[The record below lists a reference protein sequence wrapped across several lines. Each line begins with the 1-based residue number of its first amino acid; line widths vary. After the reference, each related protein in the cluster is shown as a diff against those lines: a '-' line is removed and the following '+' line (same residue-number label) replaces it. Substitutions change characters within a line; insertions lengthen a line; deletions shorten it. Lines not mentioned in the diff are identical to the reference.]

1 MDYLCKSFHLMI
13 ICIRNRRRIWT
24 IHPCWYICHCRTFH
38 SVHIRPYRRKTV
50 RRPSW
55 KILLRKRT
63 RKSRERFH
71 SDRSNKYADFQRIRP
86 NLFNDNNKL
95 ISMSISNFYMFYIPT
110 QECPDGERAYP
121 SWHWHLNEPSMLMQI
136 PWAHIPVSP
145 HSSWSENKTKQ
156 TQIQQN
162 KKHPPHS
169 VAYPQCVC
177 WGFIKTTTTLAADFR
192 GILRISL

>member
-38 SVHIRPYRRKTV
+38 SVHIRPCRRKTV

-63 RKSRERFH
+63 RKSQQRFH

-86 NLFNDNNKL
+86 NLFNDNKHIFINVNAKL
-95 ISMSISNFYMFYIPT
+95 WYVLHTNTRMSRWRKGVSFLTLTLEGAIHVDANSMSAHSRLSALVVIWKQNQT
-110 QECPDGERAYP
+110 NTN
-121 SWHWHLNEPSMLMQI
+121 LNESNDI
-136 PWAHIPVSP
+136 CIW
-145 HSSWSENKTKQ
+145 
-156 TQIQQN
+156 
-162 KKHPPHS
+162 
-169 VAYPQCVC
+169 Y
-177 WGFIKTTTTLAADFR
+177 IK
-192 GILRISL
+192 